1 WVYPG
6 PSATCIAPARPS
18 TQTSVA
24 LAPALGGKAFSQP
37 VAITQAPGDP
47 ARFFITQLSGQIRVV
62 SANGTE
68 AASFIDLTAHAN
80 EVKGGA
86 GTGGQEFGLLGLTFS
101 PNWQTNHTSYLS
113 YNKPS
118 GAPAGVDSLIAR
130 YRSSDNGATLV
141 FATKA

>member
-1 WVYPG
+1 MIVRLSIALVFASVAIGCSSRPGNDHGGGDGGDGSGGGGGEGGGGGNGGPPDMTPWVYPG
-6 PSATCIAPARPS
+6 PSATCVAPARPS

-37 VAITQAPGDP
+37 LAITQAPGDP

-86 GTGGQEFGLLGLTFS
+86 
-101 PNWQTNHTSYLS
+101 
-113 YNKPS
+113 
-118 GAPAGVDSLIAR
+118 
-130 YRSSDNGATLV
+130 
-141 FATKA
+141 